1 MLGRISSYYYLN
13 HLTLR
18 MFKMKLHGGLDIEE
32 ILVVLCDSHEY
43 NQLPVRHNEDQMNK

>member
-1 MLGRISSYYYLN
+1 
-13 HLTLR
+13 
-18 MFKMKLHGGLDIEE
+18 MKLNGELNIEE